1 MDRRTSDKV
10 YVTRAGVKLE
20 HALRHFAVNPSGLV
34 CADLGSHEGGFVD
47 CLLQHGAA
55 KVYSV
60 DTSYGI
66 LAWKLRR
73 DPRVAVME
81 RTNAMHVQLPEPVDL
96 VTIDVGW
103 TPQRRILP
111 RALSLIGDDGRLV
124 VLVKPQYE
132 SLDAEREGGVVR
144 SECLPQVLDRVRAT
158 IAECG
163 AQVLGETVSPIR
175 GSGGNE
181 EWLFL
186 LSRRQPLPVDPPAPV
201 RPADATPTAGCGSRP
216 HPQSGIEPRPTDPTG
231 LS

>member
-1 MDRRTSDKV
+1 MDRQTPDNA

-20 HALRHFAVNPSGLV
+20 HALRQFAVSPAGLV

-47 CLLQHGAA
+47 CLLQHAAA

-73 DPRVAVME
+73 DPRVVVME
-81 RTNAMHVQLPEPVDL
+81 RTNAMHVELPERVDL

-111 RALSLIGDDGRLV
+111 RALSLIKDGGRLV

-132 SLDAEREGGVVR
+132 SLDAERDGGVVLAQCMPR
-144 SECLPQVLDRVRAT
+144 VLDRVRAT
-158 IAECG
+158 VADCG
-163 AQVLGETVSPIR
+163 ARVLGETVSPIR

-186 LSRRQPLPVDPPAPV
+186 LSRQ
-201 RPADATPTAGCGSRP
+201 
-216 HPQSGIEPRPTDPTG
+216 
-231 LS
+231 